1 MPKVKSVA
9 RRVPEEERHLISE
22 TQKDY
27 SHVRPVGP
35 VRRNV
40 CLRPTILAADETT
53 TKRHQCYTCDKTFS
67 TKQHRTRHMQN
78 THALRKIDKDVW
90 VDENPRTHRN
100 RMDAFADARYA
111 QRYGLTER
119 TAGVR
124 RSSPDS

>member
-9 RRVPEEERHLISE
+9 RRVPSEEREILSE

-35 VRRNV
+35 VRRNA
-40 CLRPTILAADETT
+40 CLLPTILAAETT

-78 THALRKIDKDVW
+78 THALRKIDTDVW

-100 RMDAFADARYA
+100 CMNAFADARHA
-111 QRYGLTER
+111 QRHGLTVR
-119 TAGVR
+119 TAG
-124 RSSPDS
+124 